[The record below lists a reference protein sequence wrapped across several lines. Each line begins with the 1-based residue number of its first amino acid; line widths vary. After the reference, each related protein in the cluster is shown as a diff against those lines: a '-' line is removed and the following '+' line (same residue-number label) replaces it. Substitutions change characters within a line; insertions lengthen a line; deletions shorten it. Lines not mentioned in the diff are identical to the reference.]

1 MSLKAMVWAWEQD
14 VTSTECLVL
23 LALADHANDEGRC
36 WPGQKGLG
44 AKCKVSRETVNRA
57 IKSLEAKGKLTL
69 IPQFD
74 DLGRPTSNHYILSIK
89 QGGNVTDDHRGC
101 HLKSQG
107 YVTDDHTNLP
117 EEESSIESSS
127 SELAKPPVSEVEEWA
142 DSPWLLKFL
151 KEQTTF
157 NGQHLPRLLSHD
169 YWADLSETTNGL
181 ALPFIT
187 REFAKM
193 SIWLR
198 DNPRRQ
204 PTPVGIRRFVAGWLQ
219 RAYEHDRRSSDG
231 KTSSFG
237 WGSGGAG
244 NAQVRGN
251 VVGLRR

>member
-1 MSLKAMVWAWEQD
+1 M
-14 VTSTECLVL
+14 
-23 LALADHANDEGRC
+23 
-36 WPGQKGLG
+36 
-44 AKCKVSRETVNRA
+44 
-57 IKSLEAKGKLTL
+57 
-69 IPQFD
+69 
-74 DLGRPTSNHYILSIK
+74 K
-89 QGGNVTDDHRGC
+89 QGGGVGDDDRGC
-101 HLKSQG
+101 QPESQG
-107 YVTDDHTNLP
+107 SVGDDDTSKGIFQR
-117 EEESSIESSS
+117 ESPIESNTSS

-181 ALPFIT
+181 ALPFVT

-237 WGSGGAG
+237 WGTGGAG